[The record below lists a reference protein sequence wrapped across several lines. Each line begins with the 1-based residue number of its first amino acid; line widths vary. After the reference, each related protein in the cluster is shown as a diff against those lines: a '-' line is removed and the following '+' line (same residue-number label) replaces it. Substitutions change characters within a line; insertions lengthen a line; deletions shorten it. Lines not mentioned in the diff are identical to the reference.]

1 MLDKFARLVRIVL
14 NYNVSLRT
22 TPFPRSL
29 TIVAIVRTMNLTL
42 NNRVYRGPMKMKSIN
57 LTVHSQRLALTLI
70 RTHQWQIL
78 VNSQRSRLHFKL
90 RISL

>member
-1 MLDKFARLVRIVL
+1 MVRIAL

-29 TIVAIVRTMNLTL
+29 TIVAIVHTMNQTL
-42 NNRVYRGPMKMKSIN
+42 SRRVYHGPMKMKSIN
-57 LTVHSQRLALTLI
+57 LTVHSLRLVLTLI